1 MAEFSKLVVTKKGQA
16 LIAKIFAGT
25 AMNIDFVAI
34 GASDA
39 SFTVDQLEELEILP
53 AIMQESGISRITRT
67 NEVTV
72 KVETAFNNT
81 GLTVGYHMRTLGLFA
96 NDPDEGKILYAA
108 AVELSGNCYMPPYN
122 GITVSGAY
130 IQLITTVGNAENVA
144 LDVDPS
150 AIATIGDIQDLQTQI
165 NYIKIFIGLDE
176 GAGGHMTATVT
187 DESGVHGLRYKN
199 NELQIKTTDE
209 TGRETWKAV
218 ENLEKA
224 VNVHNVDNEAHAD
237 IRREI
242 ENAQK
247 AADKVAE
254 VVTKL
259 VNTIDVVPTQNGT
272 LTYTGSAQTPVWNSF
287 SSDSLAI
294 SGETSGTDA
303 KTYNAIFTPIGE
315 HTWSDGT
322 KNPKTVQWTIK
333 RATISLPTQSN
344 NPIYN
349 GSKQTPTWNG
359 YNSSTMTL
367 GGSTEGT
374 NAGSYSATFTPGKN
388 YQWSDGSTAA
398 KTVNWTI
405 GKAAGSLALNK
416 SSITLNISKLID
428 TMTVTRAG
436 GGAITVTSSN
446 PSVATVSLS
455 GNVVTVTG
463 KTKGITTITVK
474 VAADTNYNAPADKTC
489 SVTVILP
496 SSTLDDNSWAT
507 IKEISDAGK
516 GNQCWAVGDEKT
528 LTLNGTVEG
537 YTFNNISIK
546 AFILGFNHCSEYEGD
561 NRIHFQIGKMG
572 SKAVALNDG
581 TYDGDG
587 NSGPGFRMN
596 KLRGNSGGWKD
607 SDMRNTI
614 LGNSGSPTSPPAN
627 SLLAALPADLRAVMK
642 STTKYT
648 DNYGTITSSIP
659 DYSSHVTTTTDY
671 LFLLSEFEVFGV
683 RSFANIEEQYF
694 QNQYEYYMAGNSRV
708 AYVHLNTSS
717 VIPWCLRS
725 PDPSNASW
733 FRCVSKTGFSAAID
747 AIYSSGVRPGF
758 SV

>member
-1 MAEFSKLVVTKKGQA
+1 MAEFSRLVVTKKGQA
-16 LIAKIFAGT
+16 LIAKMFAGT
-25 AMNIDFVAI
+25 ATNIDFVAI

-39 SFTVDQLEELEILP
+39 SFTVDKLEELESLP
-53 AIMQESGISRITRT
+53 AIMQESEISRITRT

-81 GLTVGYHMRTLGLFA
+81 ALTVGYHMRTLGLFA

-130 IQLITTVGNAENVA
+130 IQLITTVGNADNVS
-144 LDVDPS
+144 LDVDSS

-165 NYIKIFIGLDE
+165 NYIKIFIGLEE

-187 DESGVHGLRYKN
+187 DENGVHGFRYKN

-209 TGRETWKAV
+209 TGKETWKAV
-218 ENLEKA
+218 EGWEK
-224 VNVHNVDNEAHAD
+224 VINDHNTNNEAHAD

-242 ENAQK
+242 KNAQK
-247 AADKVAE
+247 AADTVAG

-272 LTYTGSAQTPVWNSF
+272 LTYTGSAQTPTWNSF
-287 SSDSLAI
+287 SSDSLTI

-349 GSKQTPTWNG
+349 GSEQTPTWNG
-359 YNSSTMTL
+359 YNSGKMTL
-367 GGSTEGT
+367 GGATEGT

-388 YQWSDGSTAA
+388 YQWPDGSTAA

-416 SSITLNISKLID
+416 SSITLNISKLTD

-455 GNVVTVTG
+455 NNVVTVTG
-463 KTKGITTITVK
+463 KAKGITTITVK
-474 VAADTNYNAPADKTC
+474 VAADINYNAPVDKTC
-489 SVTVILP
+489 SVTVIMP
-496 SSTLDDNSWAT
+496 ASVLDDNTWAT

-516 GNQCWAVGDEKT
+516 GDQYWAIGDDKT

-537 YTFNNISIK
+537 NTFSNISIK
-546 AFILGFNHCSEYEGD
+546 AFILGFNHNSAREGS
-561 NRIHFQIGKMG
+561 NRIHFQIGKIG
-572 SKAVALNDG
+572 STAVALCDSK
-581 TYDGDG
+581 YS
-587 NSGPGFRMN
+587 SGSINGARFCMN
-596 KLRGNSGGWKD
+596 FYNTNNGGWKD
-607 SDMRNTI
+607 SYMRNTV
-614 LGNSGSPTSPPAN
+614 LGNSGSPTSPPEN
-627 SLLAALPADLRAVMK
+627 TLLAALPADLRAVMK
-642 STTKYT
+642 PTTKYT
-648 DNYGTITSSIP
+648 DNTGGGYN
-659 DYSSHVTTTTDY
+659 VTAYVTATTDY
-671 LFLLSEFEVFGV
+671 LFLLSEFEVFGT
-683 RSFANIEEQYF
+683 RKFANSTEQNY
-694 QNQYEYYMAGNSRV
+694 QNQYDYYAAGNSRV
-708 AYVHLNTSS
+708 AYDYSNTSS
-717 VIPWCLRS
+717 GVWWFLRS
-725 PDPSNASW
+725 TQGNYNNSFCRVNADGS
-733 FRCVSKTGFSAAID
+733 SARYD
-747 AIYSSGVRPGF
+747 AYYSGGVRPGF